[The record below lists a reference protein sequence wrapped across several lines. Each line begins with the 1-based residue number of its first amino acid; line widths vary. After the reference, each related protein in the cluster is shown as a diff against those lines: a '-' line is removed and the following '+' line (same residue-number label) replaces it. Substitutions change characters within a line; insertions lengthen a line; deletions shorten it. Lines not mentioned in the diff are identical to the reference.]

1 MDEQGSVAGIA
12 LARTVSDTRRVVCLH
27 GIWMPGAGMLYVKH
41 RLESENDFQADLFS
55 YAPVTETLDDVA
67 NKLADFIASDG
78 DAATHLVGYSLG
90 GVVVLRMLAL
100 RPDID
105 IDRVVCLGSPLCG
118 SRAAFHLNQMDWG
131 NLILGKTVS
140 EGVLDDA
147 AHRWAQGVAE
157 AHEIG
162 IIAGNVPLGFGRFVA
177 GFDEANDGTVAIS
190 ETKMPGAKDHLVLPV
205 SHKGMLISRDVVD
218 QTAAFLQRGE
228 FLREA

>member
-1 MDEQGSVAGIA
+1 
-12 LARTVSDTRRVVCLH
+12 
-27 GIWMPGAGMLYVKH
+27 MPGAGMMYVKH
-41 RLESENDFQADLFS
+41 RLESENGFQADLFS
-55 YAPVTETLDDVA
+55 YAPVTETLNDVA
-67 NKLADFIASDG
+67 NKLADYIVSGG

-118 SRAAFHLNQMDWG
+118 SRAAFHLSQLDWG
-131 NLILGKTVS
+131 NLILGKTII

-147 AHRWAQGVAE
+147 AHRWAKGVAE
-157 AHEIG
+157 SHDIG
-162 IIAGNVPLGFGRFVA
+162 IIAGNVPIGFGRLVA
-177 GFDEANDGTVAIS
+177 GFDEDNDGTIAVS
-190 ETKMPGAKDHLVLPV
+190 ETRMPGAKDHLVLPV

-218 QTAAFLQRGE
+218 QTAAFLKRGE